1 MAYEKK
7 LPSIRATLTKDD
19 YNKLVEL
26 ITDVKG
32 LDIEDIKSK
41 SEEIKRKLLIY
52 SEIRDEKVFLK
63 FFPSQIEYV
72 LYVLLFNS
80 KNVVV
85 SNNYYEILLAN
96 KEKYKQEMK
105 EKEKGGEVC

>member
-7 LPSIRATLTKDD
+7 LPPIRAILTKEN

-26 ITDVKG
+26 ITNIEG
-32 LDIEDIKSK
+32 LDLEDIKSR

-52 SEIRDEKVFLK
+52 SEIKDEKVFLR

-72 LYVLLFNS
+72 LYILLFNS
-80 KNVVV
+80 KNVKV

-96 KEKYKQEMK
+96 KEKYKEKMQEK
-105 EKEKGGEVC
+105 TEKGGEE